1 MEEAPPD
8 IKRRRIVAADGS
20 PQRIRCLTDLPSGIL
35 AHAASFLAEP
45 SKALFAVAL
54 DGNSAASTN
63 ERSAAIVG
71 NEWATL
77 DFGEIEKELAIM
89 LKDEDIERVLQ
100 CIDAVNKVKRLK
112 LANCVNITGAGL
124 EPLRGSLIIEQI
136 DLGLVGAHQSPKL
149 YPEPSISCNHVLP
162 ILDTIIATEG
172 CALRHL
178 QFPLVWLQEPSTDSE
193 FHQFLQRYNQ
203 MWANRGTISCLE
215 CNKGLPVGSGSR
227 NEWIGTD
234 THGPEYGQQYNTCYG
249 CFKHYCYDCKMNFCS
264 TCQMDYCD
272 DCTKM
277 SDCQVCG
284 DSHCNDCCEH
294 ECHECNAKICSECVK
309 EQYECYGC
317 VEGQVC
323 HICGDCDRVFCSECC
338 NFEPG
343 MISCEECTNNSCDDC
358 RLRRFLQ
365 GEQDCAECNKRIAPL
380 IVRESIVSRSLKEEV
395 ESLKAEVKELK
406 HENKELRSK
415 NWN

>member
-1 MEEAPPD
+1 
-8 IKRRRIVAADGS
+8 
-20 PQRIRCLTDLPSGIL
+20 
-35 AHAASFLAEP
+35 
-45 SKALFAVAL
+45 AL
-54 DGNSAASTN
+54 DENSAASTN
-63 ERSAAIVG
+63 ERSAAIIG

-77 DFGEIEKELAIM
+77 DFGDIEKELAIK

-124 EPLRGSLIIEQI
+124 EPLWGSLIIEQI
-136 DLGLVGAHQSPKL
+136 DLSLVGEHQSPKI

-234 THGPEYGQQYNTCYG
+234 THGPEYGQQYSTCYG
-249 CFKHYCYDCKMNFCS
+249 CFKHYCYDCKMNICS

-284 DSHCNDCCEH
+284 DSHCNDCYEH
-294 ECHECNAKICSECVK
+294 ECHECDEKICSK
-309 EQYECYGC
+309 C
-317 VEGQVC
+317 VEEQLC
-323 HICGDCDRVFCSECC
+323 HKCGDCDRVFCSECS

-343 MISCEECTNNSCDDC
+343 TISCEECSNNSCDDC
-358 RLRRFLQ
+358 LLRRFLQ
-365 GEQDCAECNKRIAPL
+365 GEQDCAECNKIIFPL
-380 IVRESIVSRSLKEEV
+380 IVRESMVSKGLKEEV
-395 ESLKAEVKELK
+395 ESLKAENEELK
-406 HENKELRSK
+406 REIKELRSR